1 MKITDFL
8 SNRKIRQEIMEWAL
22 VFATALSMFAYG
34 IGKYWQFGIGRE
46 MDIQKTVSELSGME
60 LMWAFYGYSDA
71 YPIILGLLEILGA
84 FLLLIPRTR
93 LIGVLLLSTIL
104 VNIII
109 QDIIYGVLWGALFS
123 ACVYQGMLLLIC
135 WFRREQVKTAFAAL
149 TQKSPAQQH
158 RPFIFHLLLF
168 FLAFILAIILKYL
181 EIFGPRWFS

>member
-93 LIGVLLLSTIL
+93 LIGILLLSTIL

-123 ACVYQGMLLLIC
+123 ACVYQGMLLFIC
-135 WFRREQVKTAFAAL
+135 WFRKDQISRAFAAL
-149 TQKSPAQQH
+149 TQIPTADLSYPLSF
-158 RPFIFHLLLF
+158 RLLL
-168 FLAFILAIILKYL
+168 FILAIFFALFLKYL